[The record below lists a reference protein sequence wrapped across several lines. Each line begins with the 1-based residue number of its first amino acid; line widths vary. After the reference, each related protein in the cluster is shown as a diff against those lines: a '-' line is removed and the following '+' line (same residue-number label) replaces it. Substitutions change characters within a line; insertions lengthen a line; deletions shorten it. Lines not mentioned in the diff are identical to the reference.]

1 MVRITVEASSN
12 YDVLIAE
19 GLLGETGSLAAEV
32 VPPCKV
38 LVASDDIVTALYSD
52 TVVHSLQDAGFEVE
66 QFTFPHGEKSKNLQ
80 TLNSPPEYA
89 AKKQLTRQ
97 SLFVALGGGIT
108 GDLTGFAAAVSARS
122 RLYRYP
128 QPFWLQSIHLSEARL
143 QLILTQARTWQERFS
158 AQAGYLRSSDV

>member
-80 TLNSPPEYA
+80 TLNSLLEYA

-108 GDLTGFAAAVSARS
+108 GDLTGFAAAVYQAI
-122 RLYRYP
+122 YRYP

-143 QLILTQARTWQERFS
+143 QLILTQARTWQERFFS
-158 AQAGYLRSSDV
+158 PGWLFAI